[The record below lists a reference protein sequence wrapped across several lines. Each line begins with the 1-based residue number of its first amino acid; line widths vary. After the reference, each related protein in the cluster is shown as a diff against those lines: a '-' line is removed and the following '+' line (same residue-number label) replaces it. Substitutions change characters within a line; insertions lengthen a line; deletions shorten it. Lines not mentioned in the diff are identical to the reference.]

1 MIVLTDDQYKLI
13 EEYAGL
19 FLYPEEIAILL
30 DIDTDVF
37 SRMLRDKKS
46 QCYKSYTRGK
56 TLSKMH
62 IRKNI
67 VAMAKN
73 GSAQAEML
81 AGKFASDQAVAE
93 TEL

>member
-1 MIVLTDDQYKLI
+1 MIVLTDDQYKMI
-13 EEYAGL
+13 EEYSGL
-19 FLYPEEIAILL
+19 FLHPDEIAILL

-37 SRMLRDKKS
+37 ARMLQDKKS
-46 QCYKSYTRGK
+46 MCYKHYTRGK

-67 VAMAKN
+67 IAMAKN